1 MAIPHDYTP
10 MSLEDVKAMI
20 SKNSSLQEAMA
31 QKGMTPEDLY
41 KFIKAD
47 VESTVHIECHIQ
59 ERREALGLS
68 RNDLAEAAGVS
79 VERIRAYEVG
89 DSMAD
94 IYVGLLIAKRLECE
108 VGTLYTVYKMT
119 PQGEEDRGGGTEL

>member
-1 MAIPHDYTP
+1 

-20 SKNSSLQEAMA
+20 SENSRMQEAMA
-31 QKGMTPEDLY
+31 QQGMTPEYLCE
-41 KFIKAD
+41 IINAD
-47 VESTVHIECHIQ
+47 IESTVHVECHIQ

-68 RNDLAEAAGVS
+68 RRDLAEAAGVS

-94 IYVGLLIAKRLECE
+94 IYVGFLIAERLGCE
-108 VGTLYTVYKMT
+108 VENLYTVYKMT
-119 PQGEEDRGGGTEL
+119 PQGKEEQGGDAEL